1 MEEGS
6 VHIRLT
12 ETQETLSDREG
23 EYFSNFANES
33 CKCDSSWCATAHARL
48 LADQEDREIEHLVA
62 TVMELSSP
70 CLHDLLMWL
79 EKLNSK
85 IKHLGD
91 LELIMEKEHAQM
103 EELEESL
110 QAERMNVLQRV
121 LNAGLSRWRDHTS
134 AGQAMCFNGGF
145 LDEAEE
151 DIEVEVELSEPT
163 LNFETVTLNSTNPN
177 TRSSS
182 PIQLEISDDE
192 FINIPD
198 ITPPSPPSIP
208 VSSFRP
214 SDYCPI
220 SRILGGLGLRLRS
233 KWLDSCARG
242 LEGLLFTRLDDAVEA
257 VDEIVNISC
266 PLKGRYQNAP
276 STLRCL
282 KCDMGLLLNLVRN
295 TACQV
300 ATCNLNVRHE
310 LLMLVLEVLGG
321 LVEEL
326 EAARQRLVNELEL
339 LLPHGPLILL
349 VFQGHDN
356 SSMQQPTISVQAD
369 AQGTTSGVSTSDRT
383 AEDSAVPMSRVS
395 AEGNPSSAGPN
406 PPSAA
411 PVHRESAER
420 NPSSA
425 APIHREVAEPSPSY
439 AASFNREMDEHNQHN
454 ASSSSA
460 VLEVDDIHM
469 AEAVEHLSA
478 LTGDLGTP
486 FTYLASLSAE
496 SLGTIL
502 ANDFAL
508 SMVASADMKSINNH
522 GKVNGLLTKQDFQR
536 AAYHVC
542 GISLTDNVVDMII
555 YVFDDNR
562 DRKVA
567 QMSSSRVLQ
576 RREGDILQ
584 PRDAGVKKIVLLQG
598 YFYDHGHYCFS
609 VT

>member
-1 MEEGS
+1 MS
-6 VHIRLT
+6 VYAVWLNIRIRLT
-12 ETQETLSDREG
+12 ETQETLSDRER
-23 EYFSNFANES
+23 EYFSNFANER
-33 CKCDSSWCATAHARL
+33 CKCDSSWRAAARARL
-48 LADQEDREIEHLVA
+48 LADEEDREIEHLVA
-62 TVMELSSP
+62 TVMELSFP
-70 CLHDLLMWL
+70 CLHDLLVWL

-110 QAERMNVLQRV
+110 LAERMNVLQR
-121 LNAGLSRWRDHTS
+121 
-134 AGQAMCFNGGF
+134 

-198 ITPPSPPSIP
+198 ITPPS
-208 VSSFRP
+208 FRP

-220 SRILGGLGLRLRS
+220 SGILGRLGLRLRRE
-233 KWLDSCARG
+233 WLDSCVRG
-242 LEGLLFTRLDDAVEA
+242 LERLLFTGLDDAAEA
-257 VDEIVNISC
+257 KLCFEQFLCSDMNCVGASVLRENVHDMHLVDLAEPFVLQVDEIVNISC

-282 KCDMGLLLNLVRN
+282 KLSMTDCVQRVFGMEYRPIKDLEDLAPAGLKVMIHYEERLYGPDLLDLFGKIVTVTLSR
-295 TACQV
+295 TRTGV
-300 ATCNLNVRHE
+300 VPPL
-310 LLMLVLEVLGG
+310 
-321 LVEEL
+321 
-326 EAARQRLVNELEL
+326 AARATLAAWPPDPVSV
-339 LLPHGPLILL
+339 P
-349 VFQGHDN
+349 GHDN
-356 SSMQQPTISVQAD
+356 SSMEQPTISTISVQAD
-369 AQGTTSGVSTSDRT
+369 AQGYRSCSNVVHSSDNVLHLVYLQVIGQQN
-383 AEDSAVPMSRVS
+383 SAVPMSRVS
-395 AEGNPSSAGPN
+395 AEANQSSAGPN

-439 AASFNREMDEHNQHN
+439 AASSDREMDEHIQHN

-460 VLEVDDIHM
+460 VLEVDDFHM

-486 FTYLASLSAE
+486 FTYLA
-496 SLGTIL
+496 I
-502 ANDFAL
+502 
-508 SMVASADMKSINNH
+508 ADMLGFQYKQRTTFELHVYVHDGNLISKILIDHEVVQKAIGHFPKDVTALLASSDMN
-522 GKVNGLLTKQDFQR
+522 KVRNMKETMKQFQIFL
-536 AAYHVC
+536 V
-542 GISLTDNVVDMII
+542 N
-555 YVFDDNR
+555 F
-562 DRKVA
+562 
-567 QMSSSRVLQ
+567 
-576 RREGDILQ
+576 E
-584 PRDAGVKKIVLLQG
+584 
-598 YFYDHGHYCFS
+598 
-609 VT
+609 